1 MKFGMRKETRGMK
14 ELKMSLCRSLILV
27 MTIGSM
33 VLTARTGSA
42 VAKTGPGQDKYGIVD
57 MQEVILNVEEGKK
70 ARAALETEI
79 RAKEAE
85 LLKKREELDKMN
97 NDWREQ
103 APLLSEQ
110 ARMQKQ
116 QEFQEKFMGLR
127 NEEMNFQNEIKRKE
141 QLATQKIALAV
152 SQLVNDLAEKRG
164 FEMVFE
170 TSSAGLLYLK
180 NPVDLTDDV
189 IKAFEASSKQGGS
202 TAKK

>member
-1 MKFGMRKETRGMK
+1 MK
-14 ELKMSLCRSLILV
+14 EFKMALSRGLLV
-27 MTIGSM
+27 TVAMMSM
-33 VLTARTGSA
+33 IFMASTGAA
-42 VAKTGPGQDKYGIVD
+42 VAKTGQDQGKYAVVD
-57 MQEVILNVEEGKK
+57 MQEVILNVEEGKS
-70 ARAALETEI
+70 ARAELEKEI
-79 RAKEAE
+79 RGKEAE

-110 ARMQKQ
+110 ARMKKQ
-116 QEFQEKFMGLR
+116 QEFQEKFMSLR
-127 NEEMNFQNEIKRKE
+127 NEEMTFQNEIKRKE
-141 QLATQKIALAV
+141 QVATQKIAVAV

-164 FEMVFE
+164 FDMVFE

-189 IKAFEASSKQGGS
+189 IKAFEANSKKSGS